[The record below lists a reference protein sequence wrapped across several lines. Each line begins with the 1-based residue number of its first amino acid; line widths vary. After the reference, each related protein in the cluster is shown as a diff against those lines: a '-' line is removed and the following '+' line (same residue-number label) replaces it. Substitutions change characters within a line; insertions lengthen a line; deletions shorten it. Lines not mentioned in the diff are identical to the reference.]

1 MSAPED
7 GMTVSNS
14 KVLLVEDSK
23 FLRMATEHSLSKA
36 GYLVSTAADGEEA
49 LQVAKEKL
57 PDIILLD
64 MMLPK
69 ISGPNVLQALK
80 ENHAT
85 TPIPV
90 IVLTSRSHK
99 NEEKLISAGAAA
111 RLLRDVRSGARPE
124 LRSPDD
130 HRRDGARPQ
139 VDQKAPDRRLR
150 WRTAGRSRPA
160 RRAHDSGD
168 RLKR

>member
-1 MSAPED
+1 
-7 GMTVSNS
+7 MTVSNS

-23 FLRMATEHSLSKA
+23 FLRMAAEHSLSKA

-49 LQVAKEKL
+49 LKVAKEKL

-64 MMLPK
+64 MMLSK
-69 ISGPNVLQALK
+69 ISGPNVLKALK

-85 TPIPV
+85 MPIPV
-90 IVLTSRSHK
+90 IVLTSRIAQERGKTHPRRY
-99 NEEKLISAGAAA
+99 G
-111 RLLRDVRSGARPE
+111 RLLRKVRSGARPE

-130 HRRDGARPQ
+130 HGRDGARPQ

>member
-1 MSAPED
+1 M
-7 GMTVSNS
+7 
-14 KVLLVEDSK
+14 
-23 FLRMATEHSLSKA
+23 LS
-36 GYLVSTAADGEEA
+36 
-49 LQVAKEKL
+49 
-57 PDIILLD
+57 
-64 MMLPK
+64 K

-85 TPIPV
+85 MPIPV

-111 RLLRDVRSGARPE
+111 YFEKSALALDQNSAPG
-124 LRSPDD
+124 D
-130 HRRDGARPQ
+130 HRRDGAHPQ

-150 WRTAGRSRPA
+150 CWSAGRPRPA